1 MKLSRLGCGV
11 ALFATLV
18 GIVALPANGAAN
30 RVQNGSFED
39 GYPGDNVC
47 GINWYEVGYDCNPSN
62 TSIPGWVQTGGGV
75 DWHDNTFDPLE
86 PAAQDGI
93 HTIDLIGYND
103 AGAIEQ
109 AVPTT
114 PGALY
119 ILSFWYAGHPICIS
133 TNGSGTAS
141 ASAAGG
147 SSSIN
152 VTSGPTNVYTRV
164 TLPFAGASGA
174 TTAIAFTSLTNFGC
188 GGILIDNVSVEP
200 LPTTKD
206 ECKDDGWQLDGVFKN
221 QGDCVSFVATG
232 GKNPPAGG

>member
-1 MKLSRLGCGV
+1 VKLSRFVRGV
-11 ALFATLV
+11 AIVATLV
-18 GIVALPANGAAN
+18 GIGALPATAN
-30 RVQNGSFED
+30 SNLVQNGSFED

-62 TSIPGWVQTGGGV
+62 TSVPAWVQTGGGV
-75 DWHDNTFDPLE
+75 DWHDNTVDPLE
-86 PAAQDGI
+86 PAAHDGI

-114 PGALY
+114 RGAPY

-141 ASAAGG
+141 ASAAAG
-147 SSSIN
+147 SSSID

-164 TLPFAGASGA
+164 TLPFTGEAE
-174 TTAIAFTSLTNFGC
+174 TTTISFTSLTNFGC
-188 GGILIDNVSVEP
+188 GGILIDNVSVEL
-200 LPTTKD
+200 LPTRTD
-206 ECKDDGWQLDGVFKN
+206 ECKNGGWQSDGVFKN

>member
-1 MKLSRLGCGV
+1 MKLGMLARGV
-11 ALFATLV
+11 VLVATLV
-18 GIVALPANGAAN
+18 GIGALPATAAPN
-30 RVQNGSFED
+30 LVQNGSFEV

-47 GINWYEVGYDCNPSN
+47 GINWYEVGYDCNPSD
-62 TSIPGWVQTGGGV
+62 TSIPGWVQTGGGI
-75 DWHDNTFDPLE
+75 DWHNNTSDPLE

-119 ILSFWYAGHPICIS
+119 ILSFWYAGHPVCIS

-141 ASAAGG
+141 ATAAAG

-164 TLPFAGASGA
+164 TLPFTGAAG
-174 TTAIAFTSLTNFGC
+174 TTTISFTSLTNFGC
-188 GGILIDNVSVEP
+188 GGVLIDNVSVEP
-200 LPTTKD
+200 LPTTED
-206 ECKDDGWQLDGVFKN
+206 QCKTGGWQSYGVFKN
-221 QGDCVSFVATG
+221 QGDCISFVATG
-232 GKNPPAGG
+232 GKNPPAAG